1 MIRVVVVAAVLLA
14 SAACASSE
22 PVREPTGDSA
32 ALART
37 LTAIERRWG
46 GRLGVAV
53 TDTTGRLLFGQRADE
68 RFAMCSTFKLLLA
81 GQVLHDAANGGL
93 ALDTSLPLVE
103 TDLLPHSPYSET
115 QLAAGELRLGSA
127 AEHSVKISDNAA
139 ANLILKATGGPPGF
153 TRHMRAMGDAVTRL
167 DRTEPDL
174 NENVPG
180 DPRDTTSPA
189 AMAKSGATLVYGD
202 YLDADGRRTLR
213 SWLVGSTTGRARLR
227 GGLPPAWI
235 AGDKTGSCGTAYND
249 VAFVEAPDG
258 GRYMV
263 AAYLDRPTVN
273 GDAADAILAEVGRAV
288 AENLPD

>member
-1 MIRVVVVAAVLLA
+1 MRAAVAVAALLGLTACSAA
-14 SAACASSE
+14 SA
-22 PVREPTGDSA
+22 PVREPTGDSVL
-32 ALART
+32 LARQ
-37 LTAIERRWG
+37 LTDIERRSG

-53 TDTTGRLLFGQRADE
+53 TDTTGRLLFGHRADE

-81 GQVLHDAANGGL
+81 GQVLRGAASGGL
-93 ALDTSLPLVE
+93 PLRTPLPL
-103 TDLLPHSPYSET
+103 TRADLLPHSPYSET
-115 QLAAGELRLGSA
+115 QVAAGELSLGAA
-127 AEHSVKISDNAA
+127 AEHSVRISDNAA

-202 YLDADGRRTLR
+202 YLDTDGRRTLR

-288 AENLPD
+288 AENLTD